1 MSIIAKS
8 SGGGSIERKVVPAG
22 NHVARCYG
30 MIQIGTVEQ
39 EYMGEKKKLHKV
51 MVDFELPLEMAVFK
65 EGEEAKPFVISK
77 DFTLSFN
84 EKSTL
89 RKMLE
94 SWRGKAFTDQEAAN
108 FDITK
113 LVGAPCMLNIVH
125 KASADGTKTYANI
138 TGITPIPK
146 GLQCP
151 EQVNSTRILAYDA
164 WNQDLFMTLPE
175 WLADKISA
183 TPEYKDKFAMDTPK
197 QEAFN
202 LDKVEDDSDSALP
215 F

>member
-1 MSIIAKS
+1 MAIIAKS
-8 SGGGSIERKVVPAG
+8 NGGGNIERKTVPAG

-51 MVDFELPLEMAVFK
+51 MVDFELPLETAVFK

-151 EQVNSTRILAYDA
+151 EQINPTRVLAYDA
-164 WNQDLFMTLPE
+164 WNQELFMTLPE
-175 WLADKISA
+175 WLADKISS
-183 TPEYKDKFAMDTPK
+183 TPEYKAKFSMDSPN
-197 QEAFN
+197 QETFK
-202 LDKVEDDSDSALP
+202 LDKVEENDPLP

>member
-1 MSIIAKS
+1 MAIFAKS
-8 SGGGSIERKVVPAG
+8 NGGGTTERKVVPAG

-51 MVDFELPLEMAVFK
+51 MVDFELPMETAVFK

-94 SWRGKAFTDQEAAN
+94 SWRGKEFTDQEAAN

-138 TGITPIPK
+138 TGITPMPK

-151 EQVNSTRILAYDA
+151 DQVNPTRLLAYDS
-164 WNQDLFMTLPE
+164 WNQEVFMSLPE

-183 TPEYKDKFAMDTPK
+183 TPEYKAKFTIDTPN

-202 LDKVEDDSDSALP
+202 LDKVEENDALP

>member
-1 MSIIAKS
+1 MAIIAKS
-8 SGGGSIERKVVPAG
+8 NGGGTTERKLVPAG
-22 NHVARCYG
+22 NHIARCYG

-51 MVDFELPLEMAVFK
+51 MVDFELPMETAVFK

-94 SWRGKAFTDQEAAN
+94 SWRGKAFTDAEAAN

-125 KASADGTKTYANI
+125 KASADGNKTYANI
-138 TGITPIPK
+138 TGITPMPK

-151 EQVNSTRILAYDA
+151 EQVNPTRLLAYDS
-164 WNQDLFMTLPE
+164 WNQDVFMSLPE

-183 TPEYKDKFAMDTPK
+183 TPEYKSKFAMESPK
-197 QEAFN
+197 QEAFK
-202 LDKVEDDSDSALP
+202 LDKVEENDPLP